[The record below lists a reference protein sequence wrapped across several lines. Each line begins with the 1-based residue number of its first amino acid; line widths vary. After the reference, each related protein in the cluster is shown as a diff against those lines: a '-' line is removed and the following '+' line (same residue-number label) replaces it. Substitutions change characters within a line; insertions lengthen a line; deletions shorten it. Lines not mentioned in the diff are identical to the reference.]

1 MHGYRKAFS
10 KKKLKKVD
18 QFKYYKNVDTNL
30 DPEFMKYFTK
40 STKNVKNVWK
50 KTYGFPYVAQPYV
63 TLPLANETEKLTN
76 STKCLEKCAR
86 FVSSYDL

>member
-1 MHGYRKAFS
+1 MHDYREAFNE
-10 KKKLKKVD
+10 KQLKKVD
-18 QFKYYKNVDTNL
+18 QFKYYKNVGTNL
-30 DPEFMKYFTK
+30 DPEFRKYFTK
-40 STKNVKNVWK
+40 STKNLKNVWK